1 MQLGARHVLHVK
13 RVHIHLGQH
22 HVSSVL
28 LVGTLVKVHPTV
40 LNAKMEKLRQWL
52 VLLNVMNAQLGLT
65 LRVHFVL
72 YVLLVRIL
80 VQGHL
85 SVLNVPQ
92 GNSPEKVANLVNPV
106 VQHDSCSLLV
116 RPVTPLY
123 QIFQGHASGG
133 NTEIA
138 F

>member
-1 MQLGARHVLHVK
+1 MLYAK

-28 LVGTLVKVHPTV
+28 LASTLVKVHLTV
-40 LNAKMEKLRQWL
+40 LNAKMEKLQQWL
-52 VLLNVMNAQLGLT
+52 VLPNVMNAQLGLT

-80 VQGHL
+80 VQGHP
-85 SVLNVPQ
+85 SVLN
-92 GNSPEKVANLVNPV
+92 ANLGTSQEKEVNIANHV
-106 VQHDSCSLLV
+106 VQHDGCSLLV
-116 RPVTPLY
+116 RPVTPLN
-123 QIFQGHASGG
+123 QISQGHASGD

-138 F
+138 S